1 MHCIIPV
8 EGGRESENTDQPRI
22 GTYLHIWNRR
32 QGPTRLVFLD
42 GFVFKVSKHDLE
54 PVGVVGSQHPETEEA
69 EEILHALS
77 ALKTRKHEGEA
88 TR

>member
-8 EGGRESENTDQPRI
+8 EMERVWEHEPLRI
-22 GTYLHIWNRR
+22 GTYFHIWNRR

-54 PVGVVGSQHPETEEA
+54 PVGVIGSQHPETEEA
-69 EEILHALS
+69 EEILHVLS
-77 ALKTRKHEGEA
+77 N
-88 TR
+88 